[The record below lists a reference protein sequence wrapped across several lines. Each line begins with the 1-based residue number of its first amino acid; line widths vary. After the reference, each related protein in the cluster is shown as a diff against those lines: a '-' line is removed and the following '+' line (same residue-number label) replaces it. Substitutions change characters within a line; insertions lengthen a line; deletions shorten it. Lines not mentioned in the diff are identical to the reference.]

1 MSTVLHLASTSPR
14 RRELLDQIGVRY
26 TTLRADVDETPL
38 PGEAPAA
45 YVERLAR
52 AKAEAGLAAAGAG
65 ALVLGADTTVVADG
79 LILGKPVDRADGLAL
94 LERLSGREHAVLSA
108 VALATAAR
116 TEARVQVSRVHWRAT
131 TAAER
136 EAYWATGEPA
146 DKAGGYAVQ
155 GRAAVF
161 IERLDGSYSGVM
173 GLPLFETCELLRAF
187 GVEVL

>member
-1 MSTVLHLASTSPR
+1 MSTVLRLASTSPR
-14 RRELLDQIGVRY
+14 RRELLEQVGLGY
-26 TTLRADVDETPL
+26 TLIRAEVDVTPL
-38 PGEAPAA
+38 PAEPPAA

-52 AKAEAGLAAAGAG
+52 AKAEAGLQAAGG
-65 ALVLGADTTVVADG
+65 EGLVLGADTTVVADG
-79 LILGKPVDRADGLAL
+79 PILGKPRDRAEGLAL

-108 VALATAAR
+108 VALATAGR
-116 TEARVQVSRVHWRAT
+116 TEARVQVSRVHFRAT

-173 GLPLFETCELLRAF
+173 GLPLYETCELLRAF

>member
-1 MSTVLHLASTSPR
+1 MSTVLRLASTSPR
-14 RRELLDQIGVRY
+14 RRELLEQVGIGY
-26 TTLRADVDETPL
+26 TLIRAEVDETPL
-38 PGEAPAA
+38 PAEPPAA

-52 AKAEAGLAAAGAG
+52 AKAEAGLQAAGG
-65 ALVLGADTTVVADG
+65 EGLVLGADTTVVADG
-79 LILGKPVDRADGLAL
+79 LILGKPRDRAEGLAL

-108 VALATAAR
+108 VALATAGR
-116 TEARVQVSRVHWRAT
+116 TEARVQVSRVHFRAT

-146 DKAGGYAVQ
+146 GKAGGYAVQ

-173 GLPLFETCELLRAF
+173 GLPLYETCELLRAF

>member
-1 MSTVLHLASTSPR
+1 MSTVLRLASTSPR
-14 RRELLDQIGVRY
+14 RRELLEQVGIGY
-26 TTLRADVDETPL
+26 ALIRAEVDETPL

-52 AKAEAGLAAAGAG
+52 AKAEAGLAAAGG
-65 ALVLGADTTVVADG
+65 QGLVLGADTTVVADG
-79 LILGKPVDRADGLAL
+79 LILGKPRDRAEGLAL

-108 VALATAAR
+108 VALATAGR
-116 TEARVQVSRVHWRAT
+116 TEARVQVSRVHFRAT

-173 GLPLFETCELLRAF
+173 GLPLYETCELLRAF

>member
-1 MSTVLHLASTSPR
+1 L
-14 RRELLDQIGVRY
+14 Q
-26 TTLRADVDETPL
+26 
-38 PGEAPAA
+38 
-45 YVERLAR
+45 
-52 AKAEAGLAAAGAG
+52 AAGG
-65 ALVLGADTTVVADG
+65 EGLVLGADTTVVADG
-79 LILGKPVDRADGLAL
+79 LILGKPRDRAEGLAL
-94 LERLSGREHAVLSA
+94 LERMSGREHAVLSA
-108 VALATAAR
+108 VALATAGR
-116 TEARVQVSRVHWRAT
+116 TEARVQVSRVHFRAT

-173 GLPLFETCELLRAF
+173 GLPLYETCELLRAF

>member
-1 MSTVLHLASTSPR
+1 MSTVLRLASTSPR
-14 RRELLDQIGVRY
+14 RRELLEQVGIGY
-26 TTLRADVDETPL
+26 TLIRAEVDETPL
-38 PGEAPAA
+38 PVESPAA

-52 AKAEAGLAAAGAG
+52 AKAEAGLQAAGG
-65 ALVLGADTTVVADG
+65 EGLVLGADTTVVADG

-94 LERLSGREHAVLSA
+94 LERLSGREHAVWSA
-108 VALATAAR
+108 VALATAGR
-116 TEARVQVSRVHWRAT
+116 TEARVQVSHVHFRAT

-155 GRAAVF
+155 GRAAMF

-173 GLPLFETCELLRAF
+173 GLPLYETCELLRAF

>member
-1 MSTVLHLASTSPR
+1 MSTVLRLASTSPR
-14 RRELLDQIGVRY
+14 RRELLEQVGIGY
-26 TTLRADVDETPL
+26 TLIRAEVDETPL
-38 PGEAPAA
+38 PAEPPAA

-52 AKAEAGLAAAGAG
+52 AKAEAGLRAAGG
-65 ALVLGADTTVVADG
+65 EGLVLGADTTVVADG
-79 LILGKPVDRADGLAL
+79 LILGKPRDRAEGLAL

-108 VALATAAR
+108 VALATAGR
-116 TEARVQVSRVHWRAT
+116 TEARVQVSRVHFRAT

-173 GLPLFETCELLRAF
+173 GLPLYETCELLRAF

>member
-1 MSTVLHLASTSPR
+1 MSTVLRLASTSPR
-14 RRELLDQIGVRY
+14 RRELLEQVGIGY
-26 TTLRADVDETPL
+26 TLIRAEVDETPL
-38 PGEAPAA
+38 PAEPPAA

-52 AKAEAGLAAAGAG
+52 AKAEAGLQAVGG
-65 ALVLGADTTVVADG
+65 EGLVLGADTTVVADG
-79 LILGKPVDRADGLAL
+79 LILGKPRDRAEGLAL

-108 VALATAAR
+108 VALATAGR
-116 TEARVQVSRVHWRAT
+116 TEARVQVSRVHFRAT

-173 GLPLFETCELLRAF
+173 GLPLYETCELLRAF

>member
-1 MSTVLHLASTSPR
+1 MSTVLRLASTSPR
-14 RRELLDQIGVRY
+14 RRELLEQVGIGY
-26 TTLRADVDETPL
+26 TLIRAEVDETPL
-38 PGEAPAA
+38 PAEPPAV

-52 AKAEAGLAAAGAG
+52 AKAEAGLQAAGG
-65 ALVLGADTTVVADG
+65 EGLVLGADTTVVADG
-79 LILGKPVDRADGLAL
+79 LILGKPRDRTEGLAL

-108 VALATAAR
+108 VALATAGR
-116 TEARVQVSRVHWRAT
+116 TEARVQVSRVHFRAT

-173 GLPLFETCELLRAF
+173 GLPLYETCELLRAF

>member
-1 MSTVLHLASTSPR
+1 MSTVLRLASTSPR
-14 RRELLDQIGVRY
+14 RRELLEQVGIGY
-26 TTLRADVDETPL
+26 TLIRAEVDETPL
-38 PGEAPAA
+38 PAEPPAA

-52 AKAEAGLAAAGAG
+52 AKAEAGLQAAGG
-65 ALVLGADTTVVADG
+65 EGLVLGADTTVVADG
-79 LILGKPVDRADGLAL
+79 LILGKPRDRTEGLAL

-108 VALATAAR
+108 VALATAGR
-116 TEARVQVSRVHWRAT
+116 TEARVQVSRVHFRAT
-131 TAAER
+131 TVAER

-173 GLPLFETCELLRAF
+173 GLPLYETCELLRAF

>member
-1 MSTVLHLASTSPR
+1 MSTVLRLASTSPR
-14 RRELLDQIGVRY
+14 RRELLEQVGIGY
-26 TTLRADVDETPL
+26 TLIRAEVDETPL
-38 PGEAPAA
+38 PAEPPAA

-52 AKAEAGLAAAGAG
+52 AKAEAGLQAAGG
-65 ALVLGADTTVVADG
+65 EGLVLGADTTVVADG
-79 LILGKPVDRADGLAL
+79 LILGKPRDRTEGLAL

-108 VALATAAR
+108 VALAMAGR
-116 TEARVQVSRVHWRAT
+116 TEARVQVSRVHFRAT

-173 GLPLFETCELLRAF
+173 GLPLYETCELLRAF

>member
-1 MSTVLHLASTSPR
+1 MSTVLRLASTSPR
-14 RRELLDQIGVRY
+14 RRELLEQVGIGY
-26 TTLRADVDETPL
+26 TLIRAEVDETPL
-38 PGEAPAA
+38 PAEPPAA

-52 AKAEAGLAAAGAG
+52 AKAEAGLQAAGG
-65 ALVLGADTTVVADG
+65 EGLVLGADTTVVADG
-79 LILGKPVDRADGLAL
+79 LILGKPRDRAEGLAL

-108 VALATAAR
+108 VALATAGR
-116 TEARVQVSRVHWRAT
+116 TEARVQVSRVHFRAT

-173 GLPLFETCELLRAF
+173 GLPLYETCELLRAF

>member
-1 MSTVLHLASTSPR
+1 MSTVLRLASTSPR
-14 RRELLDQIGVRY
+14 RRELLEQVGIGY
-26 TTLRADVDETPL
+26 TLIRAEVDETPL
-38 PGEAPAA
+38 PAEPPAA

-52 AKAEAGLAAAGAG
+52 AKAEAGLQAAGG
-65 ALVLGADTTVVADG
+65 EGLVLGADTTVVADG
-79 LILGKPVDRADGLAL
+79 LILGKPRDRTEGLAL

-108 VALATAAR
+108 VALATAGR
-116 TEARVQVSRVHWRAT
+116 TEARVQVSRVHFRAT

-173 GLPLFETCELLRAF
+173 GLPLYETCELLRAF

>member
-1 MSTVLHLASTSPR
+1 MSTVLRLASTSPR
-14 RRELLDQIGVRY
+14 RRELLEQVGIGY
-26 TTLRADVDETPL
+26 TLIRAEVDETPL
-38 PGEAPAA
+38 PAEPPAA

-52 AKAEAGLAAAGAG
+52 AKAEAGLQAASGEG
-65 ALVLGADTTVVADG
+65 LVLGADTTVVADG
-79 LILGKPVDRADGLAL
+79 LILGKPRDRAEGLAL

-108 VALATAAR
+108 VALATAGR
-116 TEARVQVSRVHWRAT
+116 TEARVQVSRVHFRAT

-173 GLPLFETCELLRAF
+173 GLPLYETCELLRAF

>member
-1 MSTVLHLASTSPR
+1 MSTVLRLASTSPR
-14 RRELLDQIGVRY
+14 RRELLEQVGIGY
-26 TTLRADVDETPL
+26 TLIRAEVDETPL
-38 PGEAPAA
+38 PAEPPAA

-52 AKAEAGLAAAGAG
+52 AKAEAGLQAAGG
-65 ALVLGADTTVVADG
+65 EGLVLGADTTVVADG
-79 LILGKPVDRADGLAL
+79 LILGKPCDRAEGLAL

-108 VALATAAR
+108 VALATAGR
-116 TEARVQVSRVHWRAT
+116 TEARVQVSRVHFRAT

-173 GLPLFETCELLRAF
+173 GLPLYETCELLRAF